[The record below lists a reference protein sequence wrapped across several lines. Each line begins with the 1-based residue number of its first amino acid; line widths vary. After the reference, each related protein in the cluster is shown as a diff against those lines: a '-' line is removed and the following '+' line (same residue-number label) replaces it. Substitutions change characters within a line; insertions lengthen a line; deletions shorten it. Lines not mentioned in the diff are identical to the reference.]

1 MFAGA
6 GTFTTA
12 HMCGSPTDWQEPM
25 IPCYGSKTILTLS
38 TFYMTFDLRRHT
50 LWKNIRKALKS
61 DHTVYA
67 GTCPGPACRNGTTG
81 LPVQDPTQIKKRNI
95 DYMCPVL
102 DWVRRNTD
110 VSCCFLRCHLYV
122 KMISLPR
129 QARDKHMYVSRNVE
143 GRGVFSLQVK
153 PLNMSACEA
162 AGLKMW
168 MYVHLLRRTY

>member
-50 LWKNIRKALKS
+50 LRKNIRKALKS

-81 LPVQDPTQIKKRNI
+81 LPVQDPTQTKRRNI

-102 DWVRRNTD
+102 DWVRREH
-110 VSCCFLRCHLYV
+110 R
-122 KMISLPR
+122 R
-129 QARDKHMYVSRNVE
+129 
-143 GRGVFSLQVK
+143 
-153 PLNMSACEA
+153 
-162 AGLKMW
+162 
-168 MYVHLLRRTY
+168 LLLLFCDAIRM